1 MGKLFHLSVVTAEKT
16 LFEGEVSSANIP
28 TPFGSVG
35 VLARHAPL
43 LCAVERGILRCT
55 LENGET
61 LRIPVGEGVASV
73 ADDEL
78 TLLVA
83 EEKSED
89 AADAPS

>member
-1 MGKLFHLSVVTAEKT
+1 MGKLFRLSVLTAEKT
-16 LFEGEVSSANIP
+16 LFEGEVSGANIP

-35 VLARHAPL
+35 ILARHAPL

-55 LENGET
+55 LESGET

-73 ADDEL
+73 SDGEL

-83 EEKSED
+83 EEKTE
-89 AADAPS
+89 ADANVQA